1 MGGTPITSR
10 KPTAKAVRDMPDV
23 RASSSSVHLLAGARC
38 MLFSAAARGDM
49 LLHNHQSIVLLASD
63 KDFHLLGAESH
74 TTGGFAPVMRD

>member
-1 MGGTPITSR
+1 
-10 KPTAKAVRDMPDV
+10 
-23 RASSSSVHLLAGARC
+23 

-49 LLHNHQSIVLLASD
+49 LLHNHQNIVLLASD